1 MKFNQVYMRK
11 EFALANQSIGANHP
25 CFIIAEIA
33 QAHDG
38 SLGTAHAYIDAVAK
52 TGANAIKF
60 QTHIA
65 NAESS
70 PDEKFRVN
78 CFPQDATRFDYWRRM
93 EFSKPQ
99 WSELMVHASDKGLVF
114 LSSPFSMEAVDL
126 LEELD
131 VAAWKIGSG
140 ETSNLPMLKKI
151 AETGKPVLLS
161 TGMSSWAEID
171 EAISTV
177 RGADSDLA
185 IFQCTTSYPCPP
197 EKVGLNLL
205 GEFQARYECPV
216 GLSDHS
222 GTIFSSLAAI
232 PLGAKIIEVHTVFS
246 KECFGPDV
254 NSSIT
259 IGELRQL
266 VQGVRFVESILRAP
280 INKDEQSSQ
289 LADLSRLFGK
299 SLYTSRDLSIGH
311 RLSLDDIALKK
322 PGTGIPAKHL
332 VDVVGRVLTKSY
344 EVNSQLKSE
353 DLE

>member
-1 MKFNQVYMRK
+1 MNKTFQI
-11 EFALANQSIGANHP
+11 ANHAIGESHP

-65 NAESS
+65 SAESS
-70 PDEKFRVN
+70 PDEKFRIN
-78 CFPQDATRFDYWRRM
+78 CFPQDATRFDYWKRM
-93 EFSKPQ
+93 EFSRTQ
-99 WSELMVHASDKGLVF
+99 WRDLAAHALDKGLVF

-126 LEELD
+126 LDELD
-131 VAAWKIGSG
+131 MAAWKIGSG
-140 ETSNLPMLKKI
+140 ETSNLPMLEKI
-151 AETGKPVLLS
+151 AKIGKPILLS

-177 RGADSDLA
+177 RSMDADLS

-197 EKVGLNLL
+197 EKIGLNLL
-205 GEFQARYECPV
+205 GEFQARYDCPI

-222 GTIFSSLAAI
+222 GTIFPSLAAVSI
-232 PLGAKIIEVHTVFS
+232 GAKLIEIHTVFS

-254 NSSIT
+254 NSSVT
-259 IGELRQL
+259 TGELRQL
-266 VQGVRFVESILRAP
+266 VQGVRFIESIFNSP
-280 INKDEQSSQ
+280 IDKDEQSNQ
-289 LADLSRLFGK
+289 LAELSRLFAK
-299 SLYTSRDLSIGH
+299 SLYISRDLPKGH
-311 RLSLDDIALKK
+311 ILTIDDISLKK
-322 PGTGIPAKHL
+322 PGTGISAKHL
-332 VDVVGRVLTKSY
+332 VQMMGKVLKK
-344 EVNSQLKSE
+344 ECKENSQLKLE

>member
-1 MKFNQVYMRK
+1 MNKYFK
-11 EFALANQSIGANHP
+11 IGNCLIGEAAP
-25 CFIIAEIA
+25 TFIIAEIA

-52 TGANAIKF
+52 TGVNAIKF

-70 PDEKFRVN
+70 PDEKFRIN
-78 CFPQDATRFDYWRRM
+78 SFPQDATRFDYWKRM
-93 EFSKPQ
+93 EFSRTQ
-99 WSELMVHASDKGLVF
+99 WRDLSAHALDKGLVF

-126 LEELD
+126 LNELD
-131 VAAWKIGSG
+131 MAAWKIGSG

-151 AETGKPVLLS
+151 AATGKPVLLS

-177 RGADSDLA
+177 RNMDADLA
-185 IFQCTTSYPCPP
+185 VFQCTTSYPCPP
-197 EKVGLNLL
+197 EKIGLNLL
-205 GEFQARYECPV
+205 GEFRDRYDCPI

-222 GTIFSSLAAI
+222 GTIFPSLAAV
-232 PLGAKIIEVHTVFS
+232 PLGAKLIEVHTVFS

-254 NSSIT
+254 NSSVT
-259 IGELRQL
+259 ISELGQL
-266 VQGVRFVESILRAP
+266 VQGVRFIESILKSP
-280 INKDEQSSQ
+280 IDKDEQSIQ
-289 LADLSRLFGK
+289 LAELSRLFGK
-299 SLYTSRDLSIGH
+299 SLYTCRALPRGHALSI
-311 RLSLDDIALKK
+311 DDISLKK

-332 VDVVGRVLTKSY
+332 VHVMGKVLKKDY
-344 EVNSQLKSE
+344 HANLQLKLE

>member
-1 MKFNQVYMRK
+1 MDMNNNNFK
-11 EFALANQSIGANHP
+11 IGNCLIGEGAP
-25 CFIIAEIA
+25 VFIIAEIA

-38 SLGTAHAYIDAVAK
+38 SLGMAHAYIDAVAK

-78 CFPQDATRFDYWRRM
+78 CFPQDATRFDYWKRM
-93 EFSKPQ
+93 EFSRKQ
-99 WSELMVHASDKGLVF
+99 WRDLAAHTLDKGLIF

-126 LEELD
+126 LEELN

-140 ETSNLPMLKKI
+140 ETSNLPMLEKI
-151 AETGKPVLLS
+151 AATGKPVLLS
-161 TGMSSWAEID
+161 TGMSSWTEIG

-177 RGADSDLA
+177 RSRGADLA
-185 IFQCTTSYPCPP
+185 VFQCTTSYPCPP
-197 EKVGLNLL
+197 EKIGLNLL
-205 GEFQARYECPV
+205 SEFQARYGCPV

-222 GTIFSSLAAI
+222 GTIFPSLAAV
-232 PLGAKIIEVHTVFS
+232 PLGAKLIEIHTVFS

-254 NSSIT
+254 NSSVT
-259 IGELRQL
+259 LGELGQL
-266 VQGVRFVESILRAP
+266 VQGVRFIESILNSP
-280 INKDEQSSQ
+280 IDKDEQSIQ
-289 LADLSRLFGK
+289 LAELSRLFGK
-299 SLYTSRDLSIGH
+299 SLYARRDLPKGHALSIDD
-311 RLSLDDIALKK
+311 LSLKK

-332 VDVVGRVLTKSY
+332 VHVIGKVLKKDY
-344 EVNSQLKSE
+344 QENSQLKLE

>member
-1 MKFNQVYMRK
+1 MKK
-11 EFALANQSIGANHP
+11 EFKLAGCRIGEKHP

-52 TGANAIKF
+52 SGVNAIKF

-65 NAESS
+65 NAEST

-78 CFPQDATRFDYWRRM
+78 GFPQDATRFDYWRRM
-93 EFSKPQ
+93 EFSKTQ
-99 WSELMVHASDKGLVF
+99 WSELAAHASDEGLVF
-114 LSSPFSMEAVDL
+114 LSTPFSMEAVDL

-131 VAAWKIGSG
+131 IAAWKIGSG

-161 TGMSSWAEID
+161 TGMSSWVEID

-177 RGADSDLA
+177 RSMGSDLA
-185 IFQCTTSYPCPP
+185 VFQCTTSYPCPP
-197 EKVGLNLL
+197 EKIGLNLL

-222 GTIFSSLAAI
+222 GTIFPSLAAI
-232 PLGAKIIEVHTVFS
+232 PLGAKMIEIHTVFA

-259 IGELRQL
+259 IGELSQL
-266 VQGVRFVESILRAP
+266 VQGVRFVESILCAP
-280 INKDEQSSQ
+280 IDKDEQSSQ

-299 SLYTSRDLSIGH
+299 SLYTSRDLSVGH
-311 RLSLDDIALKK
+311 RLTLGDIALKK

-332 VDVVGRVLTKSY
+332 ADVVGRVLTKSY
-344 EVNSQLKSE
+344 QVNSQLKSE
-353 DLE
+353 DFE